1 MSLRTIGC
9 SFPAQ
14 GFLFFFFSPFT
25 GREIPVTKSEEK
37 VLSLVLTLLFGT
49 PRPNLTKAG
58 TQPQTDQVQ
67 LRADLDK
74 QN

>member
-1 MSLRTIGC
+1 MAALFQLRV
-9 SFPAQ
+9 
-14 GFLFFFFSPFT
+14 FFFFFFLLYRQRNSCN
-25 GREIPVTKSEEK
+25 IKSEEK